1 MPDHTDAALLA
12 PALVRPSPDIA
23 VIVNANAGRFR
34 PQLAAALAALVPPDR
49 LFLTRTEAEAD
60 AALEAVADRGV
71 ETVFAG
77 GGDGTIVGIINRLAR
92 RRGIGALPRIAVLPL
107 GTGNALGRWL
117 GMPTPERALQA
128 WMEGAPHHLVQ
139 VPMVETEG
147 MLYPFG
153 GLGHDAAVLNDYN
166 ALKRRFQHTRWWPLL
181 KGIPGYLLAAYLWTI
196 PNYLR
201 RGAVRVRITN
211 LGRPAFRLGPGGVA
225 SGDGQPA
232 GTVLYDGTC
241 TMVGAASTP
250 LLGYGMRFFPYA
262 DTRAGYVQ
270 LRLLDMGA
278 LTAGLHVVPA
288 WRGTLRHP
296 GLHDWHIDRVRVQ
309 FRDAMPFQVGGE
321 ACGYRDE
328 VRFECTAQPV
338 RLIAHG
344 PPPLPSPGGILRA

>member
-1 MPDHTDAALLA
+1 MSTPPEAALTA
-12 PALVRPSPDIA
+12 PQAVQPTSDIA

-34 PQLAAALAALVPPDR
+34 PRLAAALAALVPADR
-49 LFLTRTEAEAD
+49 LFLTHTEEEAD
-60 AALEAVADRGV
+60 AALRAVADRGV
-71 ETVFAG
+71 DTVFAG

-92 RRGIGALPRIAVLPL
+92 VRGLGGLPRIAVLPL

-117 GMPTPERALQA
+117 GMPSPERALRD
-128 WMEGAPHHLVQ
+128 WLEGLPHHLVT
-139 VPMVETEG
+139 VPMVQTEG

-166 ALKRRFQHTRWWPLL
+166 ALKRRFQHSRWWPLL

-201 RGAVRVRITN
+201 RGSVRVRITN
-211 LGRPAFRLGPGGVA
+211 LGRPAIRLGPGGVPQGEGA
-225 SGDGQPA
+225 PP

-262 DTRAGYVQ
+262 DTRPGYIQ
-270 LRLLDMGA
+270 LRLLDMSA
-278 LTAGLHVVPA
+278 FTAGMHLIPA

-296 GLHDWHIDRVRVQ
+296 QLHDWHIERVRVQ

-328 VRFECTAQPV
+328 VRFESTPIPV

-344 PPPLPSPGGILRA
+344 PPPNPSPGGILRA